1 MGKALMIGLLL
12 GGLLLAGCTT
22 PVSPARQVWCDHN
35 QARRPSALVVA
46 AMSRPELDEVNAYNG
61 KGRQMVRVEAVMIQ
75 EFLDALGIK
84 APVVV
89 AGLSGGILRALSRHR
104 YKVREMVASPICG
117 ALAAAYLT
125 LPVVH
130 YIRAGLPVPSPDDD
144 TTTLAA
150 AFLIGVSA
158 MWISDIVFEVVVRR
172 FKPEKEE

>member
-1 MGKALMIGLLL
+1 
-12 GGLLLAGCTT
+12 
-22 PVSPARQVWCDHN
+22 
-35 QARRPSALVVA
+35 
-46 AMSRPELDEVNAYNG
+46 
-61 KGRQMVRVEAVMIQ
+61 MVRVDAMMHEL
-75 EFLDALGIK
+75 LDVLGIK
-84 APVVV
+84 APVLV

-130 YIRAGLPVPSPDDD
+130 YFRAVGLPFPSPDDD

-158 MWISDIVFEVVVRR
+158 MWISDIVFEMIVRR
-172 FKPEKEE
+172 FGPVKEE

>member
-1 MGKALMIGLLL
+1 
-12 GGLLLAGCTT
+12 
-22 PVSPARQVWCDHN
+22 
-35 QARRPSALVVA
+35 
-46 AMSRPELDEVNAYNG
+46 
-61 KGRQMVRVEAVMIQ
+61 MVRVEAMMQ
-75 EFLDALGIK
+75 EVLDALGIK

-130 YIRAGLPVPSPDDD
+130 YFRATGVPIPSPDDD